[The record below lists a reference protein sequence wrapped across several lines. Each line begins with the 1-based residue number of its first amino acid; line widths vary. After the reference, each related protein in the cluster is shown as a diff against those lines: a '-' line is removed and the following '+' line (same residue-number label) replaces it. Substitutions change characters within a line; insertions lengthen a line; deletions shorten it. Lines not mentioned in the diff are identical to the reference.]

1 MMKYETAV
9 FGGGCFWC
17 LDSIFSLIKG
27 VESVESGYAGGLKEN
42 PAYEEVCSGNT
53 GHAEV
58 VKIKFNP
65 EIVTYRQL
73 LEVFFYIHDPTTP
86 NRQGDDIGEQYRSVI
101 LFNSPVQKKTAEEF
115 ISDLIKKR
123 AFPKSIVTE
132 ITPLD
137 KFFKAEDYHQKY
149 FDNNYSRSYCQI
161 VISPKLKK
169 FKERFSGLLK

>member
-1 MMKYETAV
+1 MKYETAV

-17 LDSIFSLIKG
+17 LDSIFSQIKG

-42 PAYEEVCSGNT
+42 PTYEEVCSGNT

-86 NRQGDDIGEQYRSVI
+86 DRQGDDIGEQYRSVI
-101 LFNSPVQKKTAEEF
+101 LFNSPVQKKTTEEF
-115 ISDLIKKR
+115 ISDLKKKR
-123 AFPKSIVTE
+123 ASLKSIVTE
-132 ITPLD
+132 IIPLD
-137 KFFKAEDYHQKY
+137 KFFKAEDHHQKY
-149 FDNNYSRSYCQI
+149 FDNNNSRSYCQI
-161 VISPKLKK
+161 VISPKIVK
-169 FKERFSGLLK
+169 FKNKFAELLK